1 MSFGEEFPRTS
12 GQKTNL
18 STRGKYVR
26 KIRKEI
32 IGSSTVGWWFALKI
46 LENLDS
52 LTSSKS

>member
-1 MSFGEEFPRTS
+1 MNFGEEFPRTS